1 MKTYIEIKNAHEHNL
16 KNISLKIPREQM
28 VVITGLSGSGKST
41 LAFDT
46 IYAEGQRRYI
56 ESLSS
61 YARQFLGQMNKP
73 AVESITGLSPAISIE
88 QKGAGRNPRS
98 TVGTITEIYDY
109 LRVLFARLGTIRCYK
124 CGDIIKSVT
133 VDQIVSEIHE
143 IINEN
148 EKFIV
153 LSPVVLSRKGEYQSL
168 FENLRNK
175 GFVRVRVDGKDYML
189 EEKIELK
196 KNIKHSIYVIVDR
209 LVMKNNIKSRITESV
224 ETSLHLSSGL
234 IEIEVPGKGSRIFS
248 EQLTCLKCGISYKP
262 LAPRNFSFNN
272 PYGACNT
279 CHGLGKQYI
288 FDTDLIIPD
297 KNKSIEDGA
306 ILIHNSANSMFR
318 QELRSLAKHYNFSTS
333 IPFKD
338 LPEETQKIILY
349 GSEGEKIMKEFKSER
364 MDFKFSGKWEGIIPM
379 LFRRYNQTDSDGAR
393 EFYKNFMSEKVCP
406 DCEGARLKNESLSVT
421 LESDDSGTRAYNIYQ
436 IGNLSVSACYDYFS
450 KLKFKGEKKK
460 IAEQL
465 LKEISCRLKFLLNVG
480 LGYLTLNRTATT
492 LSGGESQRIRL
503 ATQVGSGLVGVLYVL
518 DEPSI
523 GLHQRD
529 NEKLL
534 KTLIDL
540 KNLGNTVIVVEHDEE
555 TIRSADYVVDLGPG
569 AGIYG
574 GEIVAIG
581 TPDEILKSQNSLTAK
596 YLRRE
601 LEIKIPETRRIED
614 PKKYIE
620 IIGAKENNLKNIN
633 VKIPLGL
640 LVCVTGVSGS
650 GKSTL
655 INEILY
661 KSLHRHFF
669 KTKIKPGEHQ
679 EIKNLDLIDK
689 VINITQDPI
698 GRTPRSNP
706 ATYTSLFNDIRM
718 LFAST
723 PESKIR
729 GYSPGRFSFNVKGGR
744 CESCQGDGVI
754 KIEMHFL
761 SDVFIQC
768 EVCSGKRFNSE
779 TLEVKYKDK
788 NIYDVLNMSVN
799 QALEFFDKIPSIKHK
814 LSVMHDVGLG
824 YIKLGQSAPT
834 LSGGEAQRIKLA
846 GELLKKSTGK
856 TFYILDEPTTGL
868 HFDDIKKLLDV
879 LNRLTS
885 GGNTVLV
892 IEHNLDV
899 VKTAD
904 HIIDLGPDGGDAGGK
919 IIKTGTPEEIAA
931 TKNSYT
937 GQYLKKILSQK

>member
-1 MKTYIEIKNAHEHNL
+1 
-16 KNISLKIPREQM
+16 
-28 VVITGLSGSGKST
+28 
-41 LAFDT
+41 
-46 IYAEGQRRYI
+46 
-56 ESLSS
+56 
-61 YARQFLGQMNKP
+61 MNKP

-109 LRVLFARLGTIRCYK
+109 LRVLFARLGTIRCYE
-124 CGDIIKSVT
+124 CGDEIKSAT
-133 VDQIVSEIHE
+133 VDQIVSEIYSM
-143 IINEN
+143 IKPD
-148 EKFIV
+148 EKFLV
-153 LSPVVLSRKGEYQSL
+153 LSPIVLSRKGEYQSL

-175 GFVRVRVDGKDYML
+175 GFARVRVDGKDYML
-189 EEKIELK
+189 EDKIDLK
-196 KNIKHSIYVIVDR
+196 KHIKHTISAIVDR
-209 LVMKNNIKSRITESV
+209 LVMKDNIKSRIAESV
-224 ETSLHLSSGL
+224 ETAVKLSSGL
-234 IEIEVPGKGSRIFS
+234 VEIEILGKTSKIFS

-272 PYGACNT
+272 PYGACQT
-279 CHGLGKQYI
+279 CHGLGTQFV
-288 FDTDLIIPD
+288 FDVDLIVPD
-297 KNKSIEDGA
+297 KNKSIEEGA
-306 ILIHNSANSMFR
+306 VVIHNSAHSMFR
-318 QELRSLAKHYNFSTS
+318 QELRSLAKHYEFSTET
-333 IPFKD
+333 PYRE
-338 LPEETQKIILY
+338 LPEKIQNIILY
-349 GSEGEKIMKEFKSER
+349 GSQGEKIMKEYKSER
-364 MDFKFSGKWEGIIPM
+364 MDFKFSGKWEGVIPM

-393 EFYKNFMSEKVCP
+393 EYYKNFMSEKVCP
-406 DCEGARLKNESLSVT
+406 ECGGARLKKETLSVT
-421 LESDDSGTRAYNIYQ
+421 LDTNSDKGYNIYE
-436 IGNLSVSACYDYFS
+436 IGNMSIISCYEYFS
-450 KLKFKGEKKK
+450 KLKFKGEQKK

-465 LKEISCRLKFLLNVG
+465 LKEICGRLKFLLNVG
-480 LGYLTLNRTATT
+480 LGYLALNRTAAT

-555 TIRSADYVVDLGPG
+555 TIKSADFVVDLGPG

-581 TPDEILKSQNSLTAK
+581 TPDEILKSKKSLTAK
-596 YLRRE
+596 YLTRE
-601 LEIKIPETRRIED
+601 LEIKTPEKRRELE

-640 LVCVTGVSGS
+640 FVCVTGVSGS

-655 INEILY
+655 VNEILY
-661 KSLHRHFF
+661 NALHKYFF
-669 KTKIKPGEHQ
+669 KAKINVGEHK
-679 EIKNLDLIDK
+679 EIKNLDMIDK

-706 ATYTSLFNDIRM
+706 ATYTGLFNDIRA
-718 LFAST
+718 LFASV
-723 PESKIR
+723 PESKMR
-729 GYSPGRFSFNVKGGR
+729 GYAQGRFSFNVKGGR
-744 CESCQGDGVI
+744 CESCQGDGVK

-768 EVCSGKRFNSE
+768 EVCGGKRFNSE

-799 QALEFFDKIPSIKHK
+799 QALEFFDKIPQIKHK
-814 LSVMHDVGLG
+814 IAVMRDVGLG

-834 LSGGEAQRIKLA
+834 LSGGEAQRVKLA

-856 TFYILDEPTTGL
+856 TLYILDEPTTGL

-879 LNRLTS
+879 LNRLVE

-899 VKTAD
+899 IKTSD
-904 HIIDLGPDGGDAGGK
+904 YIIDLGPDGGDGGGK
-919 IIKTGTPEEIAA
+919 VIKTGSPEELAECA
-931 TKNSYT
+931 ESYT
-937 GQYLKKILSQK
+937 GHYLKKILGEKL